1 MVDGRISR
9 GQIVHLMQL
18 MQCFF
23 HFIHSLSIKPHKR
36 DIVHRR
42 CLFLK
47 KCVYWSENYSF
58 FFRKN
63 PPRKQ
68 MSSATT
74 ATRAAP
80 TIPDTVVPAEE
91 SELAKL

>member
-9 GQIVHLMQL
+9 GQIVHLIEL
-18 MQCFF
+18 MQRFF
-23 HFIHSLSIKPHKR
+23 HFIHSFSIKAHKR
-36 DIVHRR
+36 DIVHSR

-47 KCVYWSENYSF
+47 KCVYWSENYFF

-63 PPRKQ
+63 PPRKL
-68 MSSATT
+68 MSSATA
-74 ATRAAP
+74 ATSAAP
-80 TIPDTVVPAEE
+80 TIPETEVPAEE